1 MCFNFVVYS
10 FILLVLQLDDV
21 VKEYFEKIMNIVDEI
36 LKLIFIEV
44 VDLNEL
50 LKVRKIFEGNLCM

>member
-50 LKVRKIFEGNLCM
+50 LKVRKIFEGNLRM

>member
-1 MCFNFVVYS
+1 MCFDFVGYS

>member
-1 MCFNFVVYS
+1 MCFDFVVYS